1 MKTLRTLILI
11 AIAALTIY
19 SCKTLMSYANVFTCD
34 FRMQSLTNPAL
45 AGVDVKAIKN
55 VNDLSLVQVG
65 KLTAAYATGN
75 VPLSF
80 VLNLESKNPNTSP
93 ATMAKFDWILKIDDI
108 QMATGTNNT
117 QYTIPENNGTVAIPL
132 TISVN
137 LLEVLKGESK
147 NTLLNFGLNL
157 ADAGGK
163 PTRVNLQVKPTIT
176 LGSVPISY
184 PGYITLGTEFG
195 GGQ

>member
-1 MKTLRTLILI
+1 MKTLKIWIFI
-11 AIAALTIY
+11 AFAALTIY
-19 SCKTLMSYANVFTCD
+19 SCKTLMTYANIFKCD
-34 FRMQSLTNPAL
+34 FRMESLKNPAL
-45 AGVDVKAIKN
+45 AGVDVKTIKN
-55 VNDLSLVQVG
+55 VSDLSLVQVG
-65 KLTAAYATGN
+65 RLTTAYASGN
-75 VPLSF
+75 LPLSF

-108 QMATGTNNT
+108 QMATGTNNA
-117 QYTIPENNGTVAIPL
+117 QYTIPANNGTVMIPL

-163 PTRVNLQVKPTIT
+163 PTRVNLQVKPTIN
-176 LGSVPISY
+176 LGSIPISY

-195 GGQ
+195 SAN